1 MEGITHSTIFFVHQK
16 KLFGGHL
23 SAVGMTWDAITWKL
37 QTEKMGVMLFK
48 KQL

>member
-1 MEGITHSTIFFVHQK
+1 MEGITHSTFFFVHQE

-23 SAVGMTWDAITWKL
+23 SAVGMTWDAIRKL